1 MNKKYFYTIVLS
13 FLIANLYSRSME
25 FTSCKTYVKVEKNL
39 EKGLVFGLEALEI
52 EPDNS
57 YIPFFIGQ
65 FIYRKQKNKLEAGK
79 MFLEAMN
86 RPDMSIENPYR
97 IGKDTWI
104 RTVHQAIARESYNWF
119 NYGVDA
125 NAEKKYSQAIEYF
138 QIASKLDKKL
148 VGKCYSAISQIYYN
162 NNEIDK
168 AIEFI
173 DVALGETTDSEII
186 INLKISKAQYLRKNK
201 QIDEAFNLFQSIPE
215 ESLTLSAKNEL
226 FFIYM
231 DNNDCS
237 SAINLGAK
245 LFIEMEENASI
256 EMAILSQLAFNIAA
270 CYNQQADILY
280 NEVIEYMASET
291 KSNELTNNF
300 LNQSMEI
307 KDLYAL
313 AKDYYRLSLDYDEG
327 DPPNQSTKSLKKK
340 MRSDIRKI
348 DNQVIPALENIL
360 K

>member
-1 MNKKYFYTIVLS
+1 MGKKHLFIILS
-13 FLIANLYSRSME
+13 LLFSMLSSRSME

-39 EKGLVFGLEALEI
+39 DKGLEFGLKALEV
-52 EPDNS
+52 EPNNA

-65 FIYRKQKNKLEAGK
+65 FIYRKQKNRIQAGK
-79 MFLEAMN
+79 MFLEAMS

-97 IGKDTWI
+97 IGKDNWI

-125 NAEKKYSQAIEYF
+125 NEEKKYEQAVEYF
-138 QIASKLDKKL
+138 QIASKLDTEL

-162 NNEIDK
+162 NNEVNK
-168 AIEFI
+168 ALEFI
-173 DVALGETTDSEII
+173 DIALGETTNPKIVT
-186 INLKISKAQYLRKNK
+186 NLKISKAQYLRKNK

-215 ESLTLSAKNEL
+215 EDLTLSAKNEL

-237 SAINLGAK
+237 SAIDLGID
-245 LFIEMEENASI
+245 LFLEMEENPSI
-256 EMAILSQLAFNIAA
+256 SMAALSQLAFNIAA
-270 CYNQQADILY
+270 CYNQQADIVY
-280 NEVIEYMASET
+280 NRVIEYMASTEQT
-291 KSNELTNNF
+291 NESTNNF
-300 LNQSMEI
+300 INQSEEI
-307 KDLYAL
+307 KALYSA
-313 AKDYYRLSLDYDEG
+313 AKDYYRLSLDYDES

-348 DNQVIPALENIL
+348 DDQVIPTLENIL